1 MSRKNN
7 QTPFTWFEKKEWEA
21 VANNILEHRRGK

>member
-7 QTPFTWFEKKEWEA
+7 QTWFEKKEWEA

>member
-7 QTPFTWFEKKEWEA
+7 QTLLNWFEKKEREA
-21 VANNILEHRRGK
+21 ATGNIFEQR

>member
-7 QTPFTWFEKKEWEA
+7 QTLFNWFEKKEREA
-21 VANNILEHRRGK
+21 VTSNIVEQW